1 MAAIEAIDSIYI
13 QIPVSYVTFTVP
25 TGYQHLQLV
34 ASMRDTETGN
44 WGTLDKIFNGQT
56 SAYSHNFMYWYGDYE
71 ARASDVGQGE
81 ARSYG
86 MAVNDR
92 NPWVP
97 QQIYG
102 AAVID
107 IPDYAHTTKNTTW
120 KYHGGNGIGINV
132 DFSGSVGVNGWGA
145 WAAIGGG
152 TFDNAA
158 SQPHS
163 GLTTIKLRGDSGQ
176 LERGFEATLYGL
188 KSS

>member
-1 MAAIEAIDSIYI
+1 MAAIEAIDSFYV
-13 QIPVSYVTFTVP
+13 QNAVSSITFTVP

-44 WGTLDKIFNGQT
+44 WGTLDQVFNSQDG
-56 SAYSHNFMYWYGDYE
+56 SYYSHNFMYWYGTYE
-71 ARASDVGQGE
+71 ARASDAPNPE
-81 ARSYG
+81 ARAYG

-92 NPWVP
+92 NPWIP

-102 AAVID
+102 ATVID

-120 KYHGGNGIGINV
+120 KYHGGNGMGINV
-132 DFSGSVGVNGWGA
+132 DNTATNVTAWGA

-152 TFDNAA
+152 TFDNQA

>member
-1 MAAIEAIDSIYI
+1 MAAIEAIDSFYV
-13 QIPVSYVTFTVP
+13 QNAVSYITFTVP

-44 WGTLDKIFNGQT
+44 WGTLDKVFNSQT
-56 SAYSHNFMYWYGDYE
+56 SGGYSHNFMYWYGTYE
-71 ARASDVGQGE
+71 ARGSDVGQGE

-92 NPWVP
+92 NPWIP

-102 AAVID
+102 ATVID

-120 KYHGGNGIGINV
+120 KYHGGNGMGVSIDNTATNV
-132 DFSGSVGVNGWGA
+132 TAWGA

-176 LERGFEATLYGL
+176 LERGFEVTLYGL

>member
-1 MAAIEAIDSIYI
+1 MAAIEAIDSFYV
-13 QIPVSYVTFTVP
+13 QNAVSYITFTVP

-44 WGTLDKIFNGQT
+44 WGTLDQVFNSQT
-56 SAYSHNFMYWYGDYE
+56 GSYYSHNFMYWYGTYESRASDAPNAE
-71 ARASDVGQGE
+71 ARA
-81 ARSYG
+81 YG

-92 NPWVP
+92 VPWIP

-102 AAVID
+102 ATVID

-132 DFSGSVGVNGWGA
+132 DTTGSTAVWGA

-152 TFDNAA
+152 TFDNQA